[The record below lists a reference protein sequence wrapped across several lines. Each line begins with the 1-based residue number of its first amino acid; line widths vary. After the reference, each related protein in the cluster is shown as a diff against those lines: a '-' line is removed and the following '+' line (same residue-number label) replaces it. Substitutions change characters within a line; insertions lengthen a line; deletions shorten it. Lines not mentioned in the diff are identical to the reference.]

1 MALSSVS
8 SSEGADLAMLLTLE
22 IEEYMVR
29 NKALKERSCR
39 EMEAVGR
46 DLMKTMTGTMSK
58 VDLY

>member
-8 SSEGADLAMLLTLE
+8 SSNNTNLAMLLTLDM
-22 IEEYMVR
+22 EEYMAR

-46 DLMKTMTGTMSK
+46 GLMWAKTGKMSK